1 MIIKRVLRTLRHP
14 RHPESS
20 AMIRFRYLTVLV
32 VLGWFTL
39 NQIGTAFPEPYRPT
53 DDAQVLERLS
63 FKASDPIAREFEV
76 LRNDLRRN
84 PSNLASA
91 VKLATRYI
99 EQGRAEGD
107 PRFLGQAQAVLSPWW
122 NEPAPPPAALLLRAT
137 IRQNAHE
144 FDQALTDLDQVLGL
158 QPTNAQ
164 AWLTKAS
171 ILQVQARY
179 DDARR
184 ACQRLARLA
193 ASHVLLGC
201 LSDIAGVTGQSEKG
215 QELLRQTLANPALS
229 GRERIWIA
237 TMSAETAARTGAIR
251 EAEQYFGEAFKV
263 GIKDQYLLS
272 AYADYLLDQRR
283 YEGVISLLQ
292 SETRA
297 DGLLLRLTLAERA
310 LQMPSADHHQA
321 ELAARFAASR
331 ERRTTVHVRE
341 EARFTLALL
350 RDTQRAL
357 PLAQANWSVQREPA
371 DARILLE
378 CALADKNRAAAQ
390 PVLDWLNRNH
400 VEDFRLRQLA
410 KQIQD
415 TTF

>member
-1 MIIKRVLRTLRHP
+1 
-14 RHPESS
+14 
-20 AMIRFRYLTVLV
+20 MIRFQSLTVITA
-32 VLGWFTL
+32 LGWFTL
-39 NQIGTAFPEPYRPT
+39 SQVGITCSEPYRPT

-63 FKASDPIAREFEV
+63 FKASDPIARELDT
-76 LRNDLRRN
+76 LRADLRRN
-84 PSNLASA
+84 PHDLESA
-91 VKLATRYI
+91 VKLVTRYI

-122 NEPAPPPAALLLRAT
+122 NESAPPPAALLLRAT

-144 FDQALTDLDQVLGL
+144 FNEALADLDQVLVM

-179 DDARR
+179 DEARR

-193 ASHVLLGC
+193 ASHVLFGC
-201 LSDIAGVTGQSEKG
+201 LSDIAGVTGQSAKS
-215 QELLRQTLANPALS
+215 QELLRKMIANSVLS
-229 GRERIWIA
+229 GRQRIWIA
-237 TMSAETAARTGAIR
+237 TMLAETAARTGAIQ
-251 EAEQYFGEAFKV
+251 EAEQYFAEAFKV

-272 AYADYLLDQRR
+272 AYADYLLDQHR
-283 YEGVISLLQ
+283 YQSVISLLQ
-292 SETRA
+292 YATKA

-310 LQMPSADHHQA
+310 IRMPSADHHQA

-331 ERRTTVHVRE
+331 ERGTTVHVRE

-350 RDTQRAL
+350 HDTQRAL
-357 PLAQANWSVQREPA
+357 PLAQINWNVQREPA

-378 CALADKNRAAAQ
+378 CVLADKNRAAAQ
-390 PVLDWLNRNH
+390 PVLDWLKTNH

-410 KQIQD
+410 KQIQEA
-415 TTF
+415 TF

>member
-1 MIIKRVLRTLRHP
+1 MTR
-14 RHPESS
+14 S
-20 AMIRFRYLTVLV
+20 LTILA

-39 NQIGTAFPEPYRPT
+39 NQVSNASSEPYRPM

-63 FKASDPIAREFEV
+63 FKASDPVAREFEF

-84 PSNLASA
+84 PRHLES
-91 VKLATRYI
+91 VIKLATRYI
-99 EQGRAEGD
+99 EQGRSEGD
-107 PRFLGQAQAVLSPWW
+107 PRFLGQAQAILTPWW
-122 NEPAPPPAALLLRAT
+122 HEPTPPPSTLLLRAT

-144 FDQALTDLDQVLGL
+144 FNEALADLDQVLAV

-184 ACQRLARLA
+184 ACQRLARSA

-201 LSDIAGVTGQSEKG
+201 LSDIAGVTGQSATSR
-215 QELLRQTLANPALS
+215 QLLREVLLESAIS
-229 GRERIWIA
+229 GRERIWLA
-237 TMSAETAARTGAIR
+237 TILAETAARTGAIR
-251 EAEQYFGEAFKV
+251 EAEQYFAEAFKV
-263 GIKDQYLLS
+263 GVKDQYLLS

-283 YEGVISLLQ
+283 YQDAISLLQ
-292 SETRA
+292 SETRV
-297 DGLLLRLTLAERA
+297 DGLLLRLSLAEQA
-310 LQMPSADHHQA
+310 LELPAFQRHTA
-321 ELAARFAASR
+321 ELAARFAAGR
-331 ERRTTVHVRE
+331 ERGTTVHVRE
-341 EARFTLALL
+341 EARFTLDLL
-350 RDTQRAL
+350 RDAQRAL
-357 PLAQANWSVQREPA
+357 PLARANWSVQREPA

-378 CALADKNRAAAQ
+378 CALADRNRAAAQ

-410 KQIQD
+410 KQIQEAP
-415 TTF
+415 F